1 MRSPATI
8 QPTFKDVARLAR
20 VSDATASYI
29 LNNSEHAARISD
41 KTRDAIFRAAARLHF
56 QPDPV
61 PRALSDLWVE
71 TQILRNLGQWFPQ
84 EAGSMNNAPNANL
97 CLEDDPDLAKA

>member
-1 MRSPATI
+1 MRSLAI
-8 QPTFKDVARLAR
+8 IRPTLEDVARLAK
-20 VSDATASYI
+20 VSDATVSYI

-41 KTRDAIFRAAARLHF
+41 KSRDAIFRAAARLHY

-61 PRALSDLWVE
+61 PRALPDLWVE
-71 TQILRNLGQWFPQ
+71 TQILRNLGHSFPR

-97 CLEDDPDLAKA
+97 CLEDDPNLAKA